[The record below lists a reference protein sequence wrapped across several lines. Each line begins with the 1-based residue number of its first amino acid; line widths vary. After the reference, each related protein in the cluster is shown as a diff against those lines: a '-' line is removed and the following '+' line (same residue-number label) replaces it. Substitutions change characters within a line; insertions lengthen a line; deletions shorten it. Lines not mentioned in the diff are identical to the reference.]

1 MADIRAAAA
10 RGVPVEEA
18 QERLVYIDG
27 RLYPASEAKIS
38 VYDHGLLYGDGVF
51 EGVRVYDGLVFKLRE
66 HIDRMY
72 ESAKVIKLDIPMTKE
87 EMVRAVVEVLRVNKI
102 RDGYVRIVVTRGVGD
117 LGLDPRKCRRP
128 TVIIIADRI
137 QIYDQEAREG
147 GLKAI
152 ISSVRRDSVDAT
164 SHEAKTLNYLNSILA
179 KIEAIEAGADE
190 AIMLDSRGFVSE
202 GTGDNVFI
210 VKGGVVS
217 TPPRTAGILPG
228 ITRKCVIDLCKELG
242 IPVFERDLTVAELYT
257 ADEVFVTGTAA
268 EVMPV
273 TVING
278 RVIGD
283 GRPGPVTRRL
293 MEEFRRLTRDPRNGV
308 LVDYD

>member
-1 MADIRAAAA
+1 M
-10 RGVPVEEA
+10 EEA